1 MKRAEN
7 NASYGCILIPEGLLM
22 KISSFKTLISEMN
35 KLFASAENQEAIQAR
50 FGNDNEARQM
60 LTPWSFA
67 LYSSLPDFF
76 KKLLVAHREVY
87 GTLKFAQIDTEKLLA
102 YLCDQELKRRKAAG
116 TYKGTFAPVTHYFG
130 YQGRSGH
137 PSLFDCSLG
146 STCGFAAGAMVEA
159 GLTGLAV
166 AVRQV
171 T

>member
-1 MKRAEN
+1 MVNEELQKRKKK
-7 NASYGCILIPEGLLM
+7 GL
-22 KISSFKTLISEMN
+22 
-35 KLFASAENQEAIQAR
+35 
-50 FGNDNEARQM
+50 
-60 LTPWSFA
+60 
-67 LYSSLPDFF
+67 
-76 KKLLVAHREVY
+76 
-87 GTLKFAQIDTEKLLA
+87 
-102 YLCDQELKRRKAAG
+102 
-116 TYKGTFAPVTHYFG
+116 YKGSFAPVTHYFG